1 MVRSITVDI
10 PGLLMVR
17 VRAGVSLN
25 SPQMWEPS
33 LDRGPAPFPPMAIR
47 AGRRAVSRAYS
58 SGMTD
63 SPGLRISVAERERA
77 LRELTH
83 HLGTGRL
90 SLDEFEIRSAAVAAA
105 DRPEHL
111 AELFTDLPG
120 AVPDSVPLGPPPS
133 PLPAVGAGT
142 VVVLGVLAALVFG
155 SWWLFLLP
163 IAAGIA
169 AGVILRRLPSKRA
182 TS

>member
-1 MVRSITVDI
+1 
-10 PGLLMVR
+10 
-17 VRAGVSLN
+17 
-25 SPQMWEPS
+25 
-33 LDRGPAPFPPMAIR
+33 
-47 AGRRAVSRAYS
+47 
-58 SGMTD
+58 MTD

-105 DRPEHL
+105 DRPDQL

-133 PLPAVGAGT
+133 PLPAVGAGA
-142 VVVLGVLAALVFG
+142 VVVLGVVATLVSG
-155 SWWLFLLP
+155 SWWWLLLP
-163 IAAGIA
+163 IAAA
-169 AGVILRRLPSKRA
+169 VATPVIRRRLPRA
-182 TS
+182 KG

>member
-1 MVRSITVDI
+1 
-10 PGLLMVR
+10 MVR

-33 LDRGPAPFPPMAIR
+33 LECGPVAFPPMAIR
-47 AGRRAVSRAYS
+47 VARRAITRAYS
-58 SGMTD
+58 SDMTD

-105 DRPEHL
+105 DRPEQL

-120 AVPDSVPLGPPPS
+120 AVPDSTPLGPPPS

-142 VVVLGVLAALVFG
+142 VVVLGVVLALVFG
-155 SWWLFLLP
+155 SWWWLLLP
-163 IAAGIA
+163 IAAA
-169 AGVILRRLPSKRA
+169 AAAAVILRRLPRA
-182 TS
+182 KG